1 MHLYQ
6 KIVNNQ
12 YIVHIYLQG
21 YGGDYIQI
29 TQQYRCCKALRAS
42 KRNCYTKSSYIFL
55 LLLVLL
61 KCLHILSEL
70 GYDLLYYNTRNIHV
84 LVNVLLGFLTSRNN
98 YGNLASISF
107 PDILVGQ
114 NGALYDTLFCLAID
128 ASILGY
134 SFRSLAN
141 SVFGE
146 YPWQNEMNRRLYF
159 LSWCWYIACCSF
171 LIQTPLRVSLQIR
184 RARNCLLWTK
194 PYLKC
199 QCMDAAASK
208 RCCKG
213 IYHTI
218 PFAFSSCAPSS
229 LFRGIKLY

>member
-1 MHLYQ
+1 MQLYQ
-6 KIVNNQ
+6 KKVNNQ

-29 TQQYRCCKALRAS
+29 TQLYRCCKALRAS

-114 NGALYDTLFCLAID
+114 NGALLCCIIHYSVQLLMLVYLVTAFVPSLTACLV
-128 ASILGY
+128 S
-134 SFRSLAN
+134 
-141 SVFGE
+141 
-146 YPWQNEMNRRLYF
+146 
-159 LSWCWYIACCSF
+159 
-171 LIQTPLRVSLQIR
+171 TPGRMR
-184 RARNCLLWTK
+184 
-194 PYLKC
+194 
-199 QCMDAAASK
+199 
-208 RCCKG
+208 
-213 IYHTI
+213 
-218 PFAFSSCAPSS
+218 
-229 LFRGIKLY
+229 